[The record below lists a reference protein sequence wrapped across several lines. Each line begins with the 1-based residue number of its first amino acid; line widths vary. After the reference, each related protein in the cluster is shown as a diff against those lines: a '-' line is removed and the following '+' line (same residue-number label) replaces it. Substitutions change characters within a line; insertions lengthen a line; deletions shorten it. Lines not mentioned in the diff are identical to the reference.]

1 MYQTVL
7 NVRFL
12 LAKKSYRYVS
22 DFTQVSLRFN
32 GKVSINIECDFDHA
46 PVANNL
52 RSVSPLP
59 EKAAG
64 LVSLLGNKVASA
76 LSKAGK
82 ILEIR
87 FTDNQTSKVYDS
99 NESYESFQV
108 ITQIK
113 RLSFRRLLTRHL
125 SPIARTVARWPRP

>member
-1 MYQTVL
+1 MVVSYWPTSLTGMYRTLPGV
-7 NVRFL
+7 
-12 LAKKSYRYVS
+12 
-22 DFTQVSLRFN
+22 LRFN

-82 ILEIR
+82 ILEIQ
-87 FTDNQTSKVYDS
+87 FTDNQTLKVYDS

-108 ITQIK
+108 IPPDKEI
-113 RLSFRRLLTRHL
+113 
-125 SPIARTVARWPRP
+125 IV

>member
-1 MYQTVL
+1 
-7 NVRFL
+7 
-12 LAKKSYRYVS
+12 
-22 DFTQVSLRFN
+22 
-32 GKVSINIECDFDHA
+32 VSINIELNFDHA

-99 NESYESFQV
+99 TESYESFQV

-125 SPIARTVARWPRP
+125 SPIVRTVARWPRP